1 MVEVIG
7 RSAPIPYVE
16 ARVGISFKIC
26 CFFGTGVK
34 RVYAGFFWDRLSS
47 WLQATTI
54 KISTRPPE
62 SALER
67 VCGNNHSERTTE
79 KGVSDATHACH
90 IMTDEASTLM
100 IESFA

>member
-16 ARVGISFKIC
+16 ARVGISIKIC

-47 WLQATTI
+47 VSPLEW
-54 KISTRPPE
+54 
-62 SALER
+62 ALWIFG
-67 VCGNNHSERTTE
+67 V
-79 KGVSDATHACH
+79 GVSVK
-90 IMTDEASTLM
+90 EM
-100 IESFA
+100 INYT